1 MQFLSIRILA
11 AVNAA
16 LLLVPYGLSF
26 AEGVKFLKLFLKQSS
41 GGFLFDHA
49 RP

>member
-1 MQFLSIRILA
+1 MQLLSIRILA

-16 LLLVPYGLSF
+16 ILLVPYGLSF
-26 AEGVKFLKLFLKQSS
+26 AEGVKFLKLFLNSRP